1 MSVRIKLSLSRDWQK
16 RTRRRTIGVGVNMQ
30 LNESYGVVS
39 LMLVS
44 SRARKNNNNFQ
55 RDLQFFFQKN
65 SAQINTRGSIKMTL
79 K

>member
-1 MSVRIKLSLSRDWQK
+1 MSVRIKLSLSRDGQK

-44 SRARKNNNNFQ
+44 SRARKKKNFQ